1 MHDPFLKSFYAD
13 SHTVEILIRDHV
25 PEWADEIE
33 YSTLREEPTALVSR
47 KTLQQRHP
55 DMIWSAG
62 TADGGRVLFLVEFQ
76 RKAEP
81 LMALRTTTYAALTLE
96 RVAAAADVRRG
107 RPLPEFVYLVL
118 YHGDGPWSGP
128 ERVTDLFERSDP
140 GRFRLVSWRGGD
152 EAGRPPEDITAL
164 VLGLARPLPPE
175 DMAERVAALGRRVA
189 AHGDASLKALVFD
202 RVGTMLELRDY
213 AGKLN
218 LRGARSMDEMVER
231 FQRGL
236 DELVER
242 GAREGRREGAR
253 EGRREGRVMVLRR
266 LIARRFGD
274 ETAGR
279 VSGVLDGL
287 PGADEIDTVTD
298 ALFECGTGEEFVERV
313 GAG

>member
-13 SHTVEILIRDHV
+13 RDTVEILIREHV
-25 PEWADEIE
+25 PEWASEIDC
-33 YSTLREEPTALVSR
+33 STLREEPTALVSR
-47 KTLQQRHP
+47 KTLEQRHP
-55 DMIWSAG
+55 DMIWSAAG
-62 TADGGRVLFLVEFQ
+62 DSGRVLFMVEFQ
-76 RKAEP
+76 RKAER

-96 RVAAAADVRRG
+96 RIAAGTDVRRR

-128 ERVTDLFERSDP
+128 EHVTNLFERSDP

-152 EAGRPPEDITAL
+152 GAGGPPDDITAL
-164 VLGLARPLPPE
+164 VLGIARNLSPE

-189 AHGDASLKALVFD
+189 ERGDPRLQALVFE
-202 RVGTMLELRDY
+202 RVRTMLELRDY
-213 AGKLN
+213 AGRLN
-218 LRGARSMDEMVER
+218 LGGARTMDEMAER

-253 EGRREGRVMVLRR
+253 EGRREGRVTVLRR
-266 LIARRFGD
+266 QIARRFGE

-279 VSGVLDGL
+279 VSDALDGL
-287 PGADEIDTVTD
+287 PGPEVIDTVTD

-313 GAG
+313 GTG